1 MMMMMMMMMRRLDDS
16 YELAAAL
23 AVWEGGD
30 ASIAFIASIT
40 IIAIVTAIAIIA
52 TIAIILSCLVEGFLQ
67 SSTHLVA
74 HQLGENLGAFP
85 VSRCLEGWPE
95 TPS

>member
-1 MMMMMMMMMRRLDDS
+1 M
-16 YELAAAL
+16 YIYHYIGVAAAL
-23 AVWEGGD
+23 AGSGRRRSAV
-30 ASIAFIASIT
+30 IAVIA
-40 IIAIVTAIAIIA
+40 AIAIA
-52 TIAIILSCLVEGFLQ
+52 VVAVLAILSCLVEGFLQ

-74 HQLGENLGAFP
+74 HQPGENLGAFP

>member
-1 MMMMMMMMMRRLDDS
+1 MIV
-16 YELAAAL
+16 
-23 AVWEGGD
+23 AVITLV
-30 ASIAFIASIT
+30 AVLIA
-40 IIAIVTAIAIIA
+40 IAIVAIATVIA
-52 TIAIILSCLVEGFLQ
+52 IIAIILSCLVEGFLQ

-74 HQLGENLGAFP
+74 HQPGENLGAFP

>member
-1 MMMMMMMMMRRLDDS
+1 M
-16 YELAAAL
+16 AAAL
-23 AVWEGGD
+23 AVWGGVGWGWG
-30 ASIAFIASIT
+30 ASIAFIAV
-40 IIAIVTAIAIIA
+40 IAIVSAIAIIA
-52 TIAIILSCLVEGFLQ
+52 TIATIATVLSCLVEGFLQ